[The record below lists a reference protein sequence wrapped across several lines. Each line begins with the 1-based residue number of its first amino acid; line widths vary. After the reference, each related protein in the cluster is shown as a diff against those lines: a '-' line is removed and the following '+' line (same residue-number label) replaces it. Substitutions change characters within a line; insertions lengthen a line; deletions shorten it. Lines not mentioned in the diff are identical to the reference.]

1 METRTESTIGSTGW
15 QGNDDSY
22 PEHGDDGGDEHNV
35 DVDHDRE
42 GQQQGE
48 QDGEVMMTKI
58 LMTVGFI
65 MIITVFANDDIALM
79 TTLMMIMM
87 LMIRMVLNT
96 MIAMMTML
104 AGPSQ

>member
-1 METRTESTIGSTGW
+1 
-15 QGNDDSY
+15 
-22 PEHGDDGGDEHNV
+22 
-35 DVDHDRE
+35 
-42 GQQQGE
+42 
-48 QDGEVMMTKI
+48 MMTKI